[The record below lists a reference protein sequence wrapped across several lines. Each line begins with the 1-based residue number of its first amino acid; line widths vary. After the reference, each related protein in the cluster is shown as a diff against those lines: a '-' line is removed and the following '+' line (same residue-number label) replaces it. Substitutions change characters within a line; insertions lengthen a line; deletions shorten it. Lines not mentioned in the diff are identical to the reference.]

1 MIKLFS
7 KPNCP
12 QCVETKMALKSA
24 GVEFSDEMIAPDLQ
38 NLKAACDAINIDYTG
53 IKSAPV
59 LIAGGSIWTGADCV
73 IAVEEEEYK

>member
-12 QCVETKMALKSA
+12 QCVEAKIALKAA
-24 GVEFSDEMIAPDLQ
+24 GTDFAEEMIQEDMQ
-38 NLKAACDAINIDYTG
+38 NLKTACDEIGIDYSG

-59 LIAGGSIWTGADCV
+59 LIANGMIWTGADCV
-73 IAVEEEEYK
+73 VAVEEEEYK